1 MSKAILFF
9 SIFMTGVTSLGDGVA
24 YAQRSPLE
32 QPQATEKPQRIWDGF
47 PEWTTAVAFA
57 PDGKSLVVGTYEKIE
72 IVDLAEEG
80 KRRSIDMNTG
90 FVHALAYAPDGK
102 LIAAGSYQSVTVID
116 PATGEQR
123 IFKGQRGYVRGVAF
137 SPDGQWLATAA
148 EDESVRIW
156 SVADGAER
164 LTFSKHRL
172 PATSIAVST
181 DGTFLASTDGDAE
194 QPRKKGTAYIWDA
207 TTGEVRATL
216 NGHARGINGIV
227 VSPDGKQVVTGGTDE
242 TVRVWETSTGKPLK
256 MLEGQSRPVN
266 ALAFSPDGKILATAG
281 GGRFK
286 GKNNLLLW
294 NTATWEILKTIEAH
308 DARVTDVDF
317 SPDGTQVVTTSYDK
331 SVRLW
336 KVPVVETPKEPV
348 SP

>member
-1 MSKAILFF
+1 MSKAKLLF
-9 SIFMTGVTSLGDGVA
+9 SVCMAGVISLGGGVA
-24 YAQRSPLE
+24 FAQRSPLE
-32 QPQATEKPQRIWDGF
+32 KPAATEKPQRSWGDF

-57 PDGKSLVVGTYEKIE
+57 PDGKSLVVGTYEKLE

-80 KRRSIDMNTG
+80 ERKSIDLNTG
-90 FVHALAYAPDGK
+90 FVHALAFAPDGK

-116 PATGEQR
+116 PATGESR
-123 IFKGQRGYVRGVAF
+123 VFKGQRGYVRGVAF

-156 SVADGAER
+156 SVSDGAER
-164 LTFSKHRL
+164 LTFANHRL
-172 PATSIAVST
+172 PATSIAVSP
-181 DGTFLASTDGDAE
+181 DGTLVASTDGDAE

-216 NGHARGINGIV
+216 NGHMRGINGIV
-227 VSPDGKQVVTGGTDE
+227 FSPDGKQVVTGGTDE
-242 TVRVWETSTGKPLK
+242 TVRVWETATGKPVK
-256 MLEGQSRPVN
+256 MLEGHSRPVN
-266 ALAFSPDGKILATAG
+266 ALAFSPDGKLLATAG

-286 GKNNLLLW
+286 GKNNILLW
-294 NTATWEILKTIEAH
+294 DTATWKVLKTIEAH
-308 DARVTDVDF
+308 DARVTDVAF

-336 KVPVVETPKEPV
+336 KVPGGRQ
-348 SP
+348 